1 MVDVQC
7 LSDYELH
14 KQLKKLGFSSGPIL
28 PSTRKMYEKKLV
40 QLLVSPPCELPVM
53 KRPQKPP
60 CELPLLHGFEDSDD
74 SEDPAVNIVLKGN
87 IKFSKDKGKECK
99 KKPEASPSK
108 RGTVD
113 IYLSQKAAKGV
124 RCAARLIPRTQH
136 GCFTKEDSCQGHQS
150 PGSRF
155 LRQNPGNSILCQN
168 PGNSIPW
175 SLKLAILGIFIIV
188 LFVYITVEKKPL
200 LHSDGF
206 LLRDCTRLYLRF
218 SSESFEEEADFSDV
232 CWYSVTFP
240 VGHSLDAFEG
250 HLEPFDVPP
259 DAQATPQVDCI
270 SISGEGHRHWRGA
283 KVSNEFHFNED

>member
-14 KQLKKLGFSSGPIL
+14 KQLKKLGFSTGPIL

-60 CELPLLHGFEDSDD
+60 CELLVIKRPQKPPCELPVMKRPKKLHGFEDSDD

-99 KKPEASPSK
+99 KKPVSETTWQQADTGRPNSDCKNWKMLIKKPEASPSK
-108 RGTVD
+108 RGTLD
-113 IYLSQKAAKGV
+113 IYLSQKPTKGV
-124 RCAARLIPRTQH
+124 RYAARLIPRIQH
-136 GCFTKEDSCQGHQS
+136 GCFNKEDSCQGNQS

-155 LRQNPGNSILCQN
+155 LCRNPGNSIPCRN
-168 PGNSIPW
+168 PENSIPW

-200 LHSDGF
+200 L
-206 LLRDCTRLYLRF
+206 R
-218 SSESFEEEADFSDV
+218 
-232 CWYSVTFP
+232 
-240 VGHSLDAFEG
+240 
-250 HLEPFDVPP
+250 
-259 DAQATPQVDCI
+259 
-270 SISGEGHRHWRGA
+270 
-283 KVSNEFHFNED
+283 

>member
-60 CELPLLHGFEDSDD
+60 CELPVMKRPKKPPCELPVMKRPKKLHGFEDSDD

-87 IKFSKDKGKECK
+87 IKFSKDKGKGCK

-108 RGTVD
+108 RGTLD
-113 IYLSQKAAKGV
+113 IYLSQKPTKGV
-124 RCAARLIPRTQH
+124 RCAARLIPRIQH
-136 GCFTKEDSCQGHQS
+136 GCFTKEDSCQGNQS
-150 PGSRF
+150 PGTRF
-155 LRQNPGNSILCQN
+155 PCRNPGNSIPCRN
-168 PGNSIPW
+168 PGDSIPW

-200 LHSDGF
+200 L
-206 LLRDCTRLYLRF
+206 R
-218 SSESFEEEADFSDV
+218 
-232 CWYSVTFP
+232 
-240 VGHSLDAFEG
+240 
-250 HLEPFDVPP
+250 
-259 DAQATPQVDCI
+259 
-270 SISGEGHRHWRGA
+270 
-283 KVSNEFHFNED
+283 

>member
-14 KQLKKLGFSSGPIL
+14 KQLKKLGFSTGPIL

-60 CELPLLHGFEDSDD
+60 CELLVIKRPQKPPCELPVMKRPKKLHGFEDSDD

-108 RGTVD
+108 RGTLD
-113 IYLSQKAAKGV
+113 IYLSQKPTKGV
-124 RCAARLIPRTQH
+124 RYAARLIPRIQH
-136 GCFTKEDSCQGHQS
+136 GCFTKEDSCQGNQN

-155 LRQNPGNSILCQN
+155 LCRNPGDSIPCRNPGNSIPCQN
-168 PGNSIPW
+168 PENSIPW

-200 LHSDGF
+200 L
-206 LLRDCTRLYLRF
+206 R
-218 SSESFEEEADFSDV
+218 
-232 CWYSVTFP
+232 
-240 VGHSLDAFEG
+240 
-250 HLEPFDVPP
+250 
-259 DAQATPQVDCI
+259 
-270 SISGEGHRHWRGA
+270 
-283 KVSNEFHFNED
+283 